1 MLAADQGHPISVGR
15 YVAVNSQRS
24 SKTSEAGSDVA
35 KISSRRGLL
44 FLGTRSRLFAADA
57 KQGKAIAERWC
68 SGRHVVEHEQKTAPS
83 DQAPPLKRDGIKL
96 NPDRALGCCLR
107 MIFSENRYTLF
118 RIML

>member
-1 MLAADQGHPISVGR
+1 MLEVLDRMLRRSFLIAGCFFLAQGS
-15 YVAVNSQRS
+15 A
-24 SKTSEAGSDVA
+24 
-35 KISSRRGLL
+35 
-44 FLGTRSRLFAADA
+44 FAADA
-57 KQGKAIAERWC
+57 KQGEAIAERWC
-68 SGRHVVEHEQKTAPS
+68 SGCHVVEHEQKTAPS